1 MQTIGKG
8 SAAIASDL
16 PCTYARYPMQTPT
29 EPSALDSLGESI
41 ANLEWVDLAALAILV
56 VFFILGLFKGLV
68 WQASRVAILAL
79 AYLFAGIY
87 GESLAELTSTWFAID
102 VAPELPLY
110 LSWFLIFLSV
120 LVTVSLIAYFLQ
132 KMIQA
137 SGLSFYNRIG
147 GGFLGI
153 ATGGLVVLA
162 LLTVMHM
169 VYAGLG
175 AGASVVQ
182 AADRSHSSRISH
194 GILDFA
200 SDVLPEDWRGL
211 PRRWQELLNEDPAA
225 VIVQESAG
233 TTGK

>member
-1 MQTIGKG
+1 
-8 SAAIASDL
+8 
-16 PCTYARYPMQTPT
+16 MQTPE
-29 EPSALDSLGESI
+29 EPSALDSLAEAI
-41 ANLEWVDLAALAILV
+41 ANLEWVDCAALAILI
-56 VFFILGLFKGLV
+56 VFFVLGLFKGLV

-87 GESLAELTSTWFAID
+87 GESLAELTATWFSVDA
-102 VAPELPLY
+102 APELPLY
-110 LSWFLIFLSV
+110 VAWFLIFMSV

-132 KMIQA
+132 RMIQA
-137 SGLSFYNRIG
+137 SGLSFYNRVG
-147 GGFLGI
+147 GGFLGV

-169 VYAGLG
+169 VHAGFG

-194 GILDFA
+194 GILDIA

-211 PRRWQELLNEDPAA
+211 SQRWQQLLGE
-225 VIVQESAG
+225 ESG
-233 TTGK
+233 TAKVEESPGSTGK